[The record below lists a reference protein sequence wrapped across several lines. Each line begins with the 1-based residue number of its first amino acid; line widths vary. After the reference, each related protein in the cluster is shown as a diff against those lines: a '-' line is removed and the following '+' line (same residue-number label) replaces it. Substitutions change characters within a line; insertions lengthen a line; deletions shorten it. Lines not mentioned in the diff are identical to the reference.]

1 MKRISRPYCVLV
13 IVAAFC
19 GFAVPTFANHRG
31 ITKAAATPFT
41 LLRSLWEE
49 QGNTPDEFSLLTPIA
64 EETMETMG
72 AHLKKALK
80 VKEEV
85 SFDDQSCSSDI
96 LTTLLKA
103 KYGSKQN
110 EKNDFLSIQYSTSS
124 TDFAQYMERYPNSK
138 YASEALARQHCFE
151 ENEAWTEA
159 LASGNRTAYEAFAL
173 CCESHSTCDYDG
185 CDVISQ
191 ANHKRAEAVRTWYA
205 LTDRSYGTDPSIYA
219 DYSNYLDK
227 YAECAVFADAARDS
241 LSLNKDK
248 FDWKTAKAGNDI
260 TSFKKYVEEH
270 ADGRFV
276 WFAEDN
282 IAQMELWQRC
292 VETDNYMDYCT
303 YYSLYPD
310 GIHAFEAIEK
320 LQDNE
325 ASDWNAAKKKHT
337 LAAYERFVANH
348 PNGYYTNEA
357 QNKITEIRLA
367 PYLKEA
373 PSFNSISLVGYC
385 SRPGYSMICLSNI
398 DKNNRIT
405 ISLKGPTGYSKT
417 LAPGK
422 HEWIRVK
429 NGNYKILVQASK
441 TENWWGNAQF
451 ENRMYAG
458 AWSTYTNALFGIQ
471 KVTNKDEEALSRI
484 KEEISQ
490 KAAEEDANTRKYI
503 LGLQ

>member
-1 MKRISRPYCVLV
+1 M
-13 IVAAFC
+13 
-19 GFAVPTFANHRG
+19 
-31 ITKAAATPFT
+31 
-41 LLRSLWEE
+41 
-49 QGNTPDEFSLLTPIA
+49 
-64 EETMETMG
+64 
-72 AHLKKALK
+72 
-80 VKEEV
+80 
-85 SFDDQSCSSDI
+85 
-96 LTTLLKA
+96 
-103 KYGSKQN
+103 
-110 EKNDFLSIQYSTSS
+110 
-124 TDFAQYMERYPNSK
+124 
-138 YASEALARQHCFE
+138 
-151 ENEAWTEA
+151 
-159 LASGNRTAYEAFAL
+159 
-173 CCESHSTCDYDG
+173 
-185 CDVISQ
+185 
-191 ANHKRAEAVRTWYA
+191 RTWYA
-205 LTDRSYGTDPSIYA
+205 LTDRSYGTDPSIYT

-227 YAECAVFADAARDS
+227 YGECAVFTDAARDS
-241 LSLNKDK
+241 LALNKDK
-248 FDWKTAKAGNDI
+248 FDWRAAKAGNDI

-282 IAQMELWQRC
+282 IAQIELWQRC
-292 VETDNYMDYCT
+292 TETDNYVDYCT
-303 YYSLYPD
+303 YYNLYPD
-310 GIHAFEAIEK
+310 GPHAFEVIEK
-320 LQDNE
+320 LQDHE
-325 ASDWNAAKKKHT
+325 ASDWKAAKKKHT
-337 LAAYERFVANH
+337 LASYERFVAKH
-348 PNGYYTNEA
+348 PNGYYTSEA

-367 PYLKEA
+367 PYLKES

-385 SRPGYSMICLSNI
+385 SRPGYSMLCLSNI

-405 ISLKGPTGYSKT
+405 ISLKGPTGFSKA

-484 KEEISQ
+484 KEEIQQ

>member
-1 MKRISRPYCVLV
+1 MKIRVTV
-13 IVAAFC
+13 W
-19 GFAVPTFANHRG
+19 N
-31 ITKAAATPFT
+31 
-41 LLRSLWEE
+41 
-49 QGNTPDEFSLLTPIA
+49 EFV
-64 EETMETMG
+64 
-72 AHLKKALK
+72 H
-80 VKEEV
+80 
-85 SFDDQSCSSDI
+85 
-96 LTTLLKA
+96 
-103 KYGSKQN
+103 
-110 EKNDFLSIQYSTSS
+110 EKNPAI
-124 TDFAQYMERYPNSK
+124 A
-138 YASEALARQHCFE
+138 
-151 ENEAWTEA
+151 
-159 LASGNRTAYEAFAL
+159 
-173 CCESHSTCDYDG
+173 
-185 CDVISQ
+185 
-191 ANHKRAEAVRTWYA
+191 AV
-205 LTDRSYGTDPSIYA
+205 
-219 DYSNYLDK
+219 
-227 YAECAVFADAARDS
+227 
-241 LSLNKDK
+241 
-248 FDWKTAKAGNDI
+248 
-260 TSFKKYVEEH
+260 
-270 ADGRFV
+270 
-276 WFAEDN
+276 
-282 IAQMELWQRC
+282 
-292 VETDNYMDYCT
+292 
-303 YYSLYPD
+303 YPD